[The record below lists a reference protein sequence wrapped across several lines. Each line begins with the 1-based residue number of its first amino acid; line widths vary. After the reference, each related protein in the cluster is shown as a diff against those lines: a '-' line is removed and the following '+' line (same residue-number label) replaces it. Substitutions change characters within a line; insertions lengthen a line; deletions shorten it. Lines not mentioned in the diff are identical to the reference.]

1 MAMIAL
7 NPIDLGRVIVLL
19 QMDVSAM
26 MGYTGALMKDLLGS
40 ALGISA
46 GAAVLLLWAA
56 LPLLASNWIFRH
68 KDL

>member
-1 MAMIAL
+1 
-7 NPIDLGRVIVLL
+7 
-19 QMDVSAM
+19 

-46 GAAVLLLWAA
+46 GAAVLILWAA
-56 LPLLASNWIFRH
+56 LPLLASNWIFRR